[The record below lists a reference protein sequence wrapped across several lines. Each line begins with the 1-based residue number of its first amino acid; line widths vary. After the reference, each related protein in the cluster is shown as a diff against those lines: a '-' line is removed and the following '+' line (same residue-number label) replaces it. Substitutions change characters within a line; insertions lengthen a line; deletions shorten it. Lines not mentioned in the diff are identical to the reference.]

1 LMHLLIDYWE
11 KNITKIFSKSKD
23 LNIAYA
29 VIELFRNC
37 DRIESFNKKT
47 LYLYI
52 REISNCKTQQI
63 TKVLNKMKSYQT
75 AVMKNYMNRG
85 TVWFDR
91 INSIKTKPIDKTIGF
106 FYLLSMDTNFEI
118 YKGKNFSGLCKDIV
132 KNSESKKDQIDIL
145 ISELRSLI
153 KTVNDA
159 VIIVPLIKDYYD
171 VGVKNDEQLVK
182 LASIV
187 QKLVAKGEASGEG
200 NSMILSDDERRQLM
214 EDVVSI
220 AKVTKQD

>member
-1 LMHLLIDYWE
+1 
-11 KNITKIFSKSKD
+11 
-23 LNIAYA
+23 
-29 VIELFRNC
+29 
-37 DRIESFNKKT
+37 
-47 LYLYI
+47 
-52 REISNCKTQQI
+52 
-63 TKVLNKMKSYQT
+63 
-75 AVMKNYMNRG
+75 
-85 TVWFDR
+85 
-91 INSIKTKPIDKTIGF
+91 
-106 FYLLSMDTNFEI
+106 MDTDFEI
-118 YKGKNFSGLCKDIV
+118 YKGKNFAGLCKDIV

-200 NSMILSDDERRQLM
+200 NNMMLSDEERKQLM

-220 AKVTKQD
+220 AKVSK

>member
-1 LMHLLIDYWE
+1 MIYYKSLSQVFDKVPLCSNNHVLLQNLAMNLDDDSRNNTKESPGQKQLFCKYCE
-11 KNITKIFSKSKD
+11 AVKKNIQIFKIKKPPKKVVFIFICMD
-23 LNIAYA
+23 L
-29 VIELFRNC
+29 
-37 DRIESFNKKT
+37 D
-47 LYLYI
+47 
-52 REISNCKTQQI
+52 
-63 TKVLNKMKSYQT
+63 
-75 AVMKNYMNRG
+75 
-85 TVWFDR
+85 
-91 INSIKTKPIDKTIGF
+91 
-106 FYLLSMDTNFEI
+106 FEI
-118 YKGKNFSGLCKDIV
+118 YKGKNFAGLCKDIV

-200 NSMILSDDERRQLM
+200 NNMMLSDEERKQLM

-220 AKVTKQD
+220 AKVSK